1 MEDTA
6 IREGFEK
13 LKPGSSYD
21 VLYEA
26 ALCRERADW
35 IVGMNATRLFSCLY
49 GQTLAVGRVM
59 TPTLAMVV
67 RRDAQIAAFKPEP
80 FWTVQIAA
88 GGITALS
95 PRIQKKEEADGL
107 AALCRQEGEAVI
119 RNATTKEKLEKPPL
133 LYDLT
138 SLQRDANR
146 ILGFTAQ
153 QTLDFTQ
160 SLYEKK
166 LVTYP
171 RTDSRYLTD
180 DMQEMLP
187 ALIASVAEK
196 FGYAGDALRTDP
208 ARPASVFDSSKV
220 SDHHSYK
227 NYGRQ

>member
-1 MEDTA
+1 MRMRP
-6 IREGFEK
+6 IFRG
-13 LKPGSSYD
+13 
-21 VLYEA
+21 
-26 ALCRERADW
+26 
-35 IVGMNATRLFSCLY
+35 
-49 GQTLAVGRVM
+49 
-59 TPTLAMVV
+59 
-67 RRDAQIAAFKPEP
+67 
-80 FWTVQIAA
+80 
-88 GGITALS
+88 
-95 PRIQKKEEADGL
+95 
-107 AALCRQEGEAVI
+107 
-119 RNATTKEKLEKPPL
+119 KLETPPL

-171 RTDSRYLTD
+171 RTDSRHLTD

-208 ARPASVFDSSKV
+208 VHPASVFDSSKV
-220 SDHHSYK
+220 SDHHAIKGTNPDITYLIKFVDTLVSSWTGNDTPAAVPASFSFRSHAMFRPRYRIVCSPSASCLTSS
-227 NYGRQ
+227 GVFPCTIFQ